1 MPNEVT
7 FDLKMIDIKM
17 TSNVP
22 NSKEFSLTS
31 NMFDVKDKREALT
44 KYPLISGDFK
54 LPIKVLNSMYY
65 EDCVIFFFSYN
76 TFSKVIKDNIRS
88 TIHKDTSEEANNERK
103 NNLEYNVMIML
114 KILFGT
120 KFPYSNNV
128 ITSLD
133 MMTNNLNSTEN
144 VKSRYTYL
152 KLNNLDYTVTQVVW
166 LNDILNNPFY
176 VKLVDEMSKYI
187 KWAENARTDIISDI
201 SEKKEKLD
209 SMIKLYNSTSVNRD
223 ITQLNSKIVNND
235 RTYDSNRS
243 KYEVMR
249 DYISNLGKTGEYKK
263 IGFTYAVRFR
273 GKPNYYILTYNYI
286 INYENRSKQDKLG
299 FRNKFIPYSE
309 DTKIDEI
316 NFIDKVDWNNSEV
329 SISIKSSRDDVYK
342 TFDGFLQ
349 HFWGDEYHREIPKNS
364 MTHDNDKFIIQF
376 NNQEEYAGFT
386 TQSTTSGSSGSP
398 STISI
403 AKVSGVILNEEKL
416 QCIIDEKVFYDQISI
431 TKLVLFPKEDDENEN
446 LFDVLLTLYSM
457 NNYARELSKEY
468 KDLMIESSDIE
479 EYVKKNDF
487 LKKILTCNNK
497 PCTNMDINSS
507 IYKGDFFKP
516 YTDMTGVLKQMISKT
531 RKLVCNTQLQKELD
545 DYSSFK
551 DKDGLFAKKI
561 YMLYDIMINRAKDIK
576 IIENGQFNTSI
587 SEINFGKQ
595 NMPKYELYTHIDLLE
610 GKANKKNVKNI
621 KCNFKDERFNT
632 KLTNWLYSTG
642 SLWKIKTMPFLKLE
656 KIAETSKK
664 KRSDKPSKLPLQGG
678 SKTRK
683 KY

>member
-31 NMFDVKDKREALT
+31 NMFDIKEKRESLT
-44 KYPLISGDFK
+44 KYPVISGDFK
-54 LPIKVLNSMYY
+54 LPVKVLNSMNY
-65 EDCVIFFFSYN
+65 EDCVVFFFSYN

-103 NNLEYNVMIML
+103 NNLEYNGMIML

-133 MMTNNLNSTEN
+133 MMTNNFDSTEN
-144 VKSRYTYL
+144 VRSRYTYL
-152 KLNNLDYTVTQVVW
+152 KLNNLNYTVTQVIW
-166 LNDILNNPFY
+166 LNDMLNNPFY
-176 VKLVDEMSKYI
+176 VKMVDEMSKYI
-187 KWAENARTDIISDI
+187 KWAENARTDIINDI

-209 SMIKLYNSTSVNRD
+209 SMIKQYNSTSVSRD
-223 ITQLNSKIVNND
+223 ITQLNSRINMSTN
-235 RTYDSNRS
+235 TYDSNRS

-263 IGFTYAVRFR
+263 IGFTYAVKFR
-273 GKPNYYILTYNYI
+273 GKPNYYILTYNYESRSRQ
-286 INYENRSKQDKLG
+286 ENLG
-299 FRNKFIPYSE
+299 FRNKFIPYSQE
-309 DTKIDEI
+309 TRIDEI
-316 NFIDKVDWNNSEV
+316 NFIDTVDWNNSEV
-329 SISIKSSRDDVYK
+329 TISIHIKSDPRSGYRDLLGY
-342 TFDGFLQ
+342 FRS
-349 HFWGDEYHREIPKNS
+349 FWGDEKYNREIPKKS
-364 MTHDNDKFIIQF
+364 ITHDNDKFIIQF
-376 NNQEEYAGFT
+376 SNQDEYDEFIK
-386 TQSTTSGSSGSP
+386 QSITPGTTSSSSG
-398 STISI
+398 TTSI
-403 AKVSGVILNEEKL
+403 AKVSGVILIEEKL
-416 QCIIDEKVFYDQISI
+416 QCIIDEQVFYNQIRI
-431 TKLVLFPKEDDENEN
+431 TKLVLLSKEKDENEE
-446 LFDVLLTLYSM
+446 LFSVLLTLYSM
-457 NNYARELSKEY
+457 NNYSRELSKEY
-468 KDLMIESSDIE
+468 KDLMNECNDIE

-487 LKKILTCNNK
+487 LKKILTCNNE

-516 YTDMTGVLKQMISKT
+516 YTEMAGVLKRMISKN
-531 RKLVCNTQLQKELD
+531 RKLICNTQLQKELD

-561 YMLYDIMINRAKDIK
+561 YMLYDIMINRTKDIK
-576 IIENGQFNTSI
+576 LIENGQYNTSI

-610 GKANKKNVKNI
+610 GKANKKNVKNV

-664 KRSDKPSKLPLQGG
+664 KRSDKPSKLPPQGG

>member
-31 NMFDVKDKREALT
+31 NMFDMKDKRESLT
-44 KYPLISGDFK
+44 KYPVISGDFK
-54 LPIKVLNSMYY
+54 LPVKVLNSMNY
-65 EDCVIFFFSYN
+65 EDCVVFFFSYN

-103 NNLEYNVMIML
+103 NNLEYNGMIML

-133 MMTNNLNSTEN
+133 MITNNFDSTEN
-144 VKSRYTYL
+144 VRSRYTYL
-152 KLNNLDYTVTQVVW
+152 KLNNLNYTVIQVIW
-166 LNDILNNPFY
+166 LNDMLNNPFY
-176 VKLVDEMSKYI
+176 VKMVDEMSKYI
-187 KWAENARTDIISDI
+187 KWAENARTDIINDI

-209 SMIKLYNSTSVNRD
+209 SMIKQYNSTSVSRD
-223 ITQLNSKIVNND
+223 ITQLNSRINMSTN
-235 RTYDSNRS
+235 TYDSNRS

-263 IGFTYAVRFR
+263 IGFTYAVKFR
-273 GKPNYYILTYNYI
+273 GKPNYYILTYNY
-286 INYENRSKQDKLG
+286 ESRSRQDNLG
-299 FRNKFIPYSE
+299 FRNKFIPYSQE
-309 DTKIDEI
+309 TRIDEI
-316 NFIDKVDWNNSEV
+316 NFIDTVDWNNSEV
-329 SISIKSSRDDVYK
+329 SISIHIKSDPRSVYRDLLGY
-342 TFDGFLQ
+342 FRS
-349 HFWGDEYHREIPKNS
+349 FWGDEKYNREIPKKS
-364 MTHDNDKFIIQF
+364 ITHDNDKFIIQF
-376 NNQEEYAGFT
+376 SNQDEYDEFT
-386 TQSTTSGSSGSP
+386 KQSTTPGTTSSSP
-398 STISI
+398 GTLSI

-416 QCIIDEKVFYDQISI
+416 QCIIDEQVFYNQIRI
-431 TKLVLFPKEDDENEN
+431 TKLVLLSKEKDENEE
-446 LFDVLLTLYSM
+446 LFNVLLTLYSM

-468 KDLMIESSDIE
+468 KDIMNECNDIE

-487 LKKILTCNNK
+487 LKKILTCNNE

-516 YTDMTGVLKQMISKT
+516 YTDMAGVLKRMISKN

-576 IIENGQFNTSI
+576 LIENGQYNTSI

-610 GKANKKNVKNI
+610 GKANKKNLKNI

-664 KRSDKPSKLPLQGG
+664 KRSDKPSKLPPQGG

-683 KY
+683 NY